1 MTAGLMQI
9 KSISFSQ
16 FENEFIKLKTKE
28 GNIMRLKS
36 LVVAMAAVAS
46 LAPIASQ
53 AQSTDNSNPWMV
65 RVRAT
70 DLLWQNGQSNGGTN
84 GLGAGVQANNVRA
97 QNKLIPEFDISY
109 FFTKNIAA
117 ELVLTYPQRVNI
129 YSNLTSGPT
138 GTITALPPSLL
149 LQYHFTELGA
159 FKPYVGAGINYTIFS
174 NRNNFSFAA
183 GGTNYPNSLTVNQS
197 SVGAV
202 VQVGADYML
211 DKNWG
216 MNLDLKYATMSTNV
230 NGAGPLA
237 SAGSIGKLTLNP
249 IMPSVGVTYKF

>member
-1 MTAGLMQI
+1 MTVGLIQV
-9 KSISFSQ
+9 KSISSSQ

-53 AQSTDNSNPWMV
+53 AQSSGENPWMV

-70 DLLWQNGQSNGGTN
+70 DLIWQNGQS
-84 GLGAGVQANNVRA
+84 GAVVQGANVKA
-97 QNKLIPEFDISY
+97 ANKVIPEFDVSY

-117 ELVLTYPQRVNI
+117 ELVLTYPQTINI
-129 YSNLTSGPT
+129 NYTANQTNLGS
-138 GTITALPPSLL
+138 IKALPPSLL
-149 LQYHFTELGA
+149 LQYHFTDLGA
-159 FKPYVGAGINYTIFS
+159 LKPYVGAGVNYTIFS
-174 NRNNFSFAA
+174 NRNNLGNGAYSVD
-183 GGTNYPNSLTVNQS
+183 SS

-202 VQVGADYML
+202 GQVGADYML

-216 MNLDLKYATMSTNV
+216 LNIDVKYATMSTNV
-230 NGAGPLA
+230 TSAAGVNG
-237 SAGSIGKLTLNP
+237 GKLTLNP
-249 IMPSVGVTYKF
+249 WMPSVGVAYKF

>member
-1 MTAGLMQI
+1 MTAGLIQI
-9 KSISFSQ
+9 KSILFCQ

-53 AQSTDNSNPWMV
+53 AQSSGENPWMV

-70 DLLWQNGQSNGGTN
+70 DLIWQNGQSGSVVQ
-84 GLGAGVQANNVRA
+84 GANVKAANKV
-97 QNKLIPEFDISY
+97 IPEFDVSY

-117 ELVLTYPQRVNI
+117 ELVLTYPQTINI
-129 YSNLTSGPT
+129 NYTANQTNLGS
-138 GTITALPPSLL
+138 IKALPPSLL
-149 LQYHFTELGA
+149 LQYHFTDLGA
-159 FKPYVGAGINYTIFS
+159 LKPYVGAGVNYTIFS
-174 NRNNFSFAA
+174 NRNNLGNGAYSVD
-183 GGTNYPNSLTVNQS
+183 SS

-202 VQVGADYML
+202 GQVGADYML

-216 MNLDLKYATMSTNV
+216 LNIDVKYATMSTNV
-230 NGAGPLA
+230 TTAAGVNG
-237 SAGSIGKLTLNP
+237 GKLTLNP
-249 IMPSVGVTYKF
+249 WMPSVGVAYKF

>member
-1 MTAGLMQI
+1 MTVGLMQI

-53 AQSTDNSNPWMV
+53 AQSSGENPWMV

-70 DLLWQNGQSNGGTN
+70 DLIWQNGQSGSVVQ
-84 GLGAGVQANNVRA
+84 GANVKAANKV
-97 QNKLIPEFDISY
+97 IPEFDVSY
-109 FFTKNIAA
+109 FFTKNIAT
-117 ELVLTYPQRVNI
+117 ELVLTYPQTINI
-129 YSNLTSGPT
+129 NYTANQTNLGS
-138 GTITALPPSLL
+138 IKALPPSLL
-149 LQYHFTELGA
+149 LQYHFTDLGA
-159 FKPYVGAGINYTIFS
+159 LKPYVGAGVNYTIFS
-174 NRNNFSFAA
+174 NRNNLGNGAYSVD
-183 GGTNYPNSLTVNQS
+183 SS

-202 VQVGADYML
+202 GQVGADYML

-216 MNLDLKYATMSTNV
+216 LNIDVKYATMSTNV
-230 NGAGPLA
+230 TTAAGVNG
-237 SAGSIGKLTLNP
+237 GKLTLNP
-249 IMPSVGVTYKF
+249 WMPSVGVAYKF